1 MTATGI
7 LLILIGLFVI
17 VNSTNFVGVLQGNKA
32 INSATKDEPTTNDNT
47 DGSAGGGF

>member
-17 VNSTNFVGVLQGNKA
+17 VNSTNFVGVLQGNKK
-32 INSATKDEPTTNDNT
+32 INSATKGEAPSSDKT

>member
-17 VNSTNFVGVLQGNKA
+17 INSTNFVGV
-32 INSATKDEPTTNDNT
+32 INGDKVIGQTPTPKT
-47 DGSAGGGF
+47 GG